1 MWIYFSFSIFI
12 IKIII
17 IFIYDIRILINL
29 KTGNFK
35 NNLKFKM
42 SKYVKQIY
50 IFCIKYFTFREKWVM
65 TW

>member
-29 KTGNFK
+29 KTGN
-35 NNLKFKM
+35 NLKFKM